1 MERLQK
7 VMAHA
12 GVASRRKSEDIIS
25 QGRVKVNGQV
35 IKELGFKVSDEDLIE
50 VDEKVISG
58 EKKIYIL
65 LNKPKGYIS
74 TVDDPRERNT
84 VLDLIKGVSQRIYPV
99 GRLDYNTSGILILT
113 NDGDL
118 TYTLTHPSHMV
129 NKTYLVEVGGKP
141 TKKELD
147 RLEKG
152 IVLEDGLTA
161 PARVEEINREKGV
174 TSFHITIHEGK
185 NRQVRRMCDKIG
197 YSVRNLERI
206 KFAFLDLK
214 GLSTGQFRY
223 ISDKEVEK
231 LKNLD

>member
-35 IKELGFKVSDEDLIE
+35 IKEQGYKVSDDDLIE
-50 VDEKVISG
+50 VDDKAISHEKN
-58 EKKIYIL
+58 IYIL
-65 LNKPKGYIS
+65 LNKPTGYIS

-84 VLDLIKGVSQRIYPV
+84 VLDLIKGVTQRIYPV

-129 NKTYLVEVGGKP
+129 DKTYLVEVGGHP
-141 TKKELD
+141 TKQELD

-152 IVLEDGLTA
+152 IVLDDGLTA
-161 PARVEEINREKGV
+161 PARVEDIKKKKHTTLFN
-174 TSFHITIHEGK
+174 ITIHEGK

-197 YSVRNLERI
+197 YSVRELNRI

-214 GLSTGQFRY
+214 QLPTGKFRY
-223 ISDKEVEK
+223 LSDKEVEK
-231 LKNLD
+231 LKNPN

>member
-12 GVASRRKSEDIIS
+12 GVASRRKSEDIIC

-35 IKELGFKVSDEDLIE
+35 IKEQGYKVSDDDLIE
-50 VDEKVISG
+50 VDGKVISH

-65 LNKPKGYIS
+65 LNKPNGYIS

-118 TYTLTHPSHMV
+118 TYKLTHPSHMV
-129 NKTYLVEVGGKP
+129 NKTYLVEVGGRP
-141 TKKELD
+141 SKKELD

-152 IVLEDGLTA
+152 VILEDGLTA
-161 PARVEEINREKGV
+161 PARVEEVKRKNNV
-174 TSFHITIHEGK
+174 TTFHLTIYEGK

-214 GLSTGQFRY
+214 NLPTGKFRY
-223 ISDKEVEK
+223 LSDKEVQK
-231 LKNLD
+231 LNNLD

>member
-7 VMAHA
+7 IMAHA

-35 IKELGFKVSDEDLIE
+35 IKELGYKVSEEDLIE

-174 TSFHITIHEGK
+174 TSFHITIYEGK